1 MVKNRLWIKD
11 RMKKRLIQNGLGLF
25 LAGCLALSSTDY
37 YARGQ
42 EEKPAPSSENP
53 APTALKDDGLYQEVF
68 RGNIKDP
75 KAITKNP
82 EKTIVNF
89 ISLYPEQRKERLEGT
104 NLLERIM
111 NGFEKEVK
119 EDPLYLTRDRMWE
132 PFPTD
137 HESLD
142 EVPYSAQLGKAVWDV
157 FREDY
162 GWAKVIDKGLK
173 EVQKVTTVEIK
184 YEKMRL
190 RIKPLVE
197 NLNGED
203 VLKIR
208 MDLLGTKFSKI
219 DYIYSEI
226 GRESATL
233 DIGRHTRLFG
243 ENSEVYV
250 EFSQNYDSGE
260 FKAILYIEIPNL
272 SFWKEESRVKNL
284 NSRSLNN
291 TGEDDEK
298 SNQ

>member
-1 MVKNRLWIKD
+1 V
-11 RMKKRLIQNGLGLF
+11 KKRFLRGGLAYL
-25 LAGCLALSSTDY
+25 LAGYLLAVPAIYS
-37 YARGQ
+37 ARGQ

-53 APTALKDDGLYQEVF
+53 APTTLKDDSLYQEVF

-173 EVQKVTTVEIK
+173 KAQKVATVDVKIK
-184 YEKMRL
+184 ERMRI
-190 RIKPLVE
+190 RIKPLIE
-197 NLNGED
+197 NINGED
-203 VLKIR
+203 FLKVR
-208 MDLLGTKFSKI
+208 ADLLGAGLRKI
-219 DYIYSEI
+219 DYIYSEV

-233 DIGRHTRLFG
+233 DIGRHIQLFG

-260 FKAILYIEIPNL
+260 FKAILYVEVPNL
-272 SFWKEESRVKNL
+272 SFWREKLRVRKPMVKDL
-284 NSRSLNN
+284 KSRSLIS
-291 TGEDDEK
+291 TGG
-298 SNQ
+298 NQENP